1 MAERIKM
8 FALIE
13 RLRGMNRVKSSYIKI
28 YIFLEQNKQTKLR
41 KVKFINLDKN

>member
-13 RLRGMNRVKSSYIKI
+13 RLRGMNRVNDKLNLFK
-28 YIFLEQNKQTKLR
+28 QNGFYLTLTQFRCKCL
-41 KVKFINLDKN
+41 

>member
-13 RLRGMNRVKSSYIKI
+13 RLRGMNRVNKYQEEKSELYKI
-28 YIFLEQNKQTKLR
+28 SKTK
-41 KVKFINLDKN
+41 NLLFKK